1 MKWKVHLNECV
12 NIIIDVVPPFPV
24 LKCVRSWGYSFH
36 FCPKPKGRQDSATLQ
51 SARLGAALPV
61 CSGAAPKGAAAAALA
76 TLGAQCREA
85 LGTTG
90 PRQARAG
97 PSIDLRDGQERH
109 DGATRVTFS
118 VYCDGSRVVILF
130 DVVALRRLTPVF
142 EAI

>member
-1 MKWKVHLNECV
+1 MKGVAPTPNTFEDREGWYNVDD
-12 NIIIDVVPPFPV
+12 NINALIKMNLPFH
-24 LKCVRSWGYSFH
+24 YNI
-36 FCPKPKGRQDSATLQ
+36 
-51 SARLGAALPV
+51 RL
-61 CSGAAPKGAAAAALA
+61 CAPQKSKGAAAAVPA